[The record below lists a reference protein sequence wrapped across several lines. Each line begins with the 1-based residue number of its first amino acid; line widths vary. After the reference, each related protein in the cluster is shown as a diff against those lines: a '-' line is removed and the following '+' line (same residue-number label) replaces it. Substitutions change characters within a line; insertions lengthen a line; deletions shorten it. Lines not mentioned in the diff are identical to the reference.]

1 MENTTKYAPTRL
13 EQMRSELEEILN
25 AYRDVT
31 GTSATFSTF
40 VALGDKKFYRNLH
53 VTDFRV
59 GSFDKALGRLSA
71 VWPDGVEWPAHI
83 PRPAPIEPGEKV
95 REEIAARTQKETA
108 DG

>member
-13 EQMRSELEEILN
+13 SQMRAQLAEILDI
-25 AYRDVT
+25 YRGVT
-31 GTSATFSTF
+31 GTSPTFSAF

-71 VWPDGVEWPAHI
+71 VWPEGVAWPAHI
-83 PRPAPIEPGEKV
+83 PRPEPIEPGENV

-108 DG
+108 NG